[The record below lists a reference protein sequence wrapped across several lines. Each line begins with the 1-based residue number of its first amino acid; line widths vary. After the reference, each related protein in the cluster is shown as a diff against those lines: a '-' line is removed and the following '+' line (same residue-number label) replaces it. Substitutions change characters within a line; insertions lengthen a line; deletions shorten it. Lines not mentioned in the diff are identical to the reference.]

1 MYDLQA
7 CSTGRTKSLAECCW
21 VPCLS
26 SKWDWKLSSIWLS
39 RTENCSVR
47 LWDSLC
53 LTSLP
58 CGCLK
63 YVVCPSLLPS
73 ASEGGWTEPSSNFY
87 FKGRVSGAIKIK
99 TAFVW
104 CPHAYSTRLTTAHD
118 LRHCLSFA
126 GWMLLTVMLSGYP
139 AMAGAGREEEGKEKR
154 LFHIIYALHVSIFYT
169 FLTAIHSKK

>member
-1 MYDLQA
+1 MQHRQNQKSSWVLLGSVSQEQTGLETIFHLAQQNGELQPA
-7 CSTGRTKSLAECCW
+7 
-21 VPCLS
+21 P
-26 SKWDWKLSSIWLS
+26 
-39 RTENCSVR
+39 
-47 LWDSLC
+47 LWASLC

-63 YVVCPSLLPS
+63 YIVCPSLLSS

-126 GWMLLTVMLSGYP
+126 GWMLLTVMLAGYP

-154 LFHIIYALHVSIFYT
+154 LFHIIYALHISIFYT
-169 FLTAIHSKK
+169 FLTAIRSKK